1 MRKRLKR
8 QRRVS
13 QPNEKPIS
21 LKVKEE
27 KIISLNLPQVDCDMM
42 DARTRKVLVFLI
54 DAELKRN
61 RSYPK
66 EWAEGVN
73 GELTAIKE
81 GLEMCTKVRKRREEN
96 AEQGAGAT
104 GSSAETSSTT

>member
-1 MRKRLKR
+1 
-8 QRRVS
+8 VS
-13 QPNEKPIS
+13 QPNEKPIA

-27 KIISLNLPQVDCDMM
+27 KIISLNLPQIDCDMM
-42 DARTRKVLVFLI
+42 DARTRKVIVFLI

-81 GLEMCTKVRKRREEN
+81 GLKMCTKVRKRREEN
-96 AEQGAGAT
+96 AEQGP
-104 GSSAETSSTT
+104 SAPGQSAKSPSET

>member
-1 MRKRLKR
+1 
-8 QRRVS
+8 VS
-13 QPNEKPIS
+13 QPDEKPIS

-27 KIISLNLPQVDCDMM
+27 KIVSVNLPQIDCNMM
-42 DARTRKVLVFLI
+42 DARTRKVIVFLI

-66 EWAEGVN
+66 EWVDGVN

-96 AEQGAGAT
+96 AEQEPGAT
-104 GSSAETSSTT
+104 GSSAEPSSTT

>member
-1 MRKRLKR
+1 
-8 QRRVS
+8 VS
-13 QPNEKPIS
+13 QPNEKPVA

-27 KIISLNLPQVDCDMM
+27 KIISVNLPQIDCDMM

-66 EWAEGVN
+66 EWVGGVN
-73 GELTAIKE
+73 GELAAIKE
-81 GLEMCTKVRKRREEN
+81 GLEMCSKVRKRREEN
-96 AEQGAGAT
+96 AEQRVGAT
-104 GSSAETSSTT
+104 GSSPEPSSPT

>member
-1 MRKRLKR
+1 M
-8 QRRVS
+8 S
-13 QPNEKPIS
+13 QPIEKPVA

-27 KIISLNLPQVDCDMM
+27 KIISLNLPQINCDMM

-66 EWAEGVN
+66 EWVDGVN

-96 AEQGAGAT
+96 AEQGRPSAPGQSEE
-104 GSSAETSSTT
+104 SSSET

>member
-1 MRKRLKR
+1 MT
-8 QRRVS
+8 
-13 QPNEKPIS
+13 QPDPDEKPIS

-27 KIISLNLPQVDCDMM
+27 KIISVNLPQIDCNMM

-66 EWAEGVN
+66 EWVDGVN

-81 GLEMCTKVRKRREEN
+81 GLELCTKVRKRREEN
-96 AEQGAGAT
+96 VEQ
-104 GSSAETSSTT
+104 GSSASGPSGESPSET

>member
-1 MRKRLKR
+1 M
-8 QRRVS
+8 S
-13 QPNEKPIS
+13 QPDEKPIS

-27 KIISLNLPQVDCDMM
+27 KIVSVNLPQIDCNMM
-42 DARTRKVLVFLI
+42 DARTRKVIVFLI

-66 EWAEGVN
+66 EWVDGVN

-96 AEQGAGAT
+96 AEQEPGAT
-104 GSSAETSSTT
+104 GSSAEPSSTT

>member
-1 MRKRLKR
+1 
-8 QRRVS
+8 VS
-13 QPNEKPIS
+13 QPIEKPVA

-27 KIISLNLPQVDCDMM
+27 KIISLNLPQINCDMM

-66 EWAEGVN
+66 EWVDGVN

-96 AEQGAGAT
+96 AEQGRPSAPGQSEE
-104 GSSAETSSTT
+104 SSSET

>member
-1 MRKRLKR
+1 M
-8 QRRVS
+8 S
-13 QPNEKPIS
+13 QSNEQPIS

-27 KIISLNLPQVDCDMM
+27 KIVSVNLPQIDCDMM

-81 GLEMCTKVRKRREEN
+81 GLEMCTRIRKRREEEN
-96 AEQGAGAT
+96 AEQGPGAT
-104 GSSAETSSTT
+104 GSNAEPSSTT

>member
-1 MRKRLKR
+1 M
-8 QRRVS
+8 S

-27 KIISLNLPQVDCDMM
+27 KIVSVNLPQVDCDMM

-66 EWAEGVN
+66 EWVGGVN

-81 GLEMCTKVRKRREEN
+81 GLEMCSKVRKRREEEN
-96 AEQGAGAT
+96 AEQGVGAT
-104 GSSAETSSTT
+104 GESGESPSKT

>member
-1 MRKRLKR
+1 M
-8 QRRVS
+8 S
-13 QPNEKPIS
+13 QLDEKPIS

-27 KIISLNLPQVDCDMM
+27 KIVSVNLPLVDCDMM

-66 EWAEGVN
+66 EWVGGVN
-73 GELTAIKE
+73 GELAAIKE
-81 GLEMCTKVRKRREEN
+81 GLEMCTKVRRRREEN
-96 AEQGAGAT
+96 AEQEPGAT
-104 GSSAETSSTT
+104 GSSAEPSSTA

>member
-1 MRKRLKR
+1 
-8 QRRVS
+8 VS
-13 QPNEKPIS
+13 QPDEKPIS

-27 KIISLNLPQVDCDMM
+27 KIVSVNLPQIDCNMM
-42 DARTRKVLVFLI
+42 DARTRKVIVFLI

-66 EWAEGVN
+66 EWVDGVN

-96 AEQGAGAT
+96 AEQESGAT
-104 GSSAETSSTT
+104 GSSAEPSSTT

>member
-1 MRKRLKR
+1 M
-8 QRRVS
+8 S
-13 QPNEKPIS
+13 QPNEKPVA

-27 KIISLNLPQVDCDMM
+27 KIISVNLPQIDCDMM
-42 DARTRKVLVFLI
+42 DARTRKVIVFLI

-66 EWAEGVN
+66 EWVGGVN

-81 GLEMCTKVRKRREEN
+81 GLEMCTKVRKRREEEN

-104 GSSAETSSTT
+104 GSSAEPSSTT

>member
-1 MRKRLKR
+1 MA
-8 QRRVS
+8 
-13 QPNEKPIS
+13 QPDEKPIS

-27 KIISLNLPQVDCDMM
+27 KIISVNLPQIDCDMM

-54 DAELKRN
+54 EAELKRN

-66 EWAEGVN
+66 EWVDGVN

-81 GLEMCTKVRKRREEN
+81 GLELCTKVRKRREEN
-96 AEQGAGAT
+96 EQ
-104 GSSAETSSTT
+104 GSSASGPSGESPSET